1 MGKKSTY
8 TGASPRDIATD
19 LMDRFITKN
28 DRKKRSHLH
37 QHGQQRMESLPI
49 ELQPLKAQ
57 LEYYD
62 TNRDRLLFEQK
73 YPCYSVWRNDVIDKS
88 GVYPS
93 SFNTQ
98 AKQYRDELRELYQNQ
113 TSVREAVNFLKSNG
127 IY

>member
-1 MGKKSTY
+1 MGKKSAY

-28 DRKKRSHLH
+28 DRKKRSHLY

-62 TNRDRLLFEQK
+62 TNRDRILFERK
-73 YPCYSVWRNDVIDKS
+73 YPCYSDWRNDVIDKS

-93 SFNTQ
+93 SFNIQ